1 MAKKKSVKG
10 TWTKAEVTLLKKM
23 FPNNVT
29 AKVAAKLGRPTENV
43 KKKASRMGLKK
54 TKRYMKT
61 LGRV

>member
-29 AKVAAKLGRPTENV
+29 TKVAAKLGRPVGNV
-43 KKKASRMGLKK
+43 KNKAYNIGLKK
-54 TKRYMKT
+54 TKKH
-61 LGRV
+61 LKSIGLA

>member
-29 AKVAAKLGRPTENV
+29 TKVAAKLGRPVDNV
-43 KKKASRMGLKK
+43 KKKAYKMGLKK
-54 TKRYMKT
+54 TKKHLKT
-61 LGRV
+61 LGLA